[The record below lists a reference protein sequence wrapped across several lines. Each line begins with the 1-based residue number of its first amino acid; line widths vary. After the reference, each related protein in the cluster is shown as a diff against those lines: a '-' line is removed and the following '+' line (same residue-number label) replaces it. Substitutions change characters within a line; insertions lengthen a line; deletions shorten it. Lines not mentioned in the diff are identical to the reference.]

1 MSGDSL
7 VRGLPFKKTRFGG
20 VNMENK
26 CSSVL
31 SVRESGKKTDI
42 TGKTAF
48 CIKRDKCSQV
58 FLSGHPKGPVGFGK
72 RGKMERLRGDR
83 EN

>member
-1 MSGDSL
+1 MAEIVLRKVISIQQKMQFVD
-7 VRGLPFKKTRFGG
+7 VKC
-20 VNMENK
+20 ENK

-31 SVRESGKKTDI
+31 SVRKSGKKTDI

-58 FLSGHPKGPVGFGK
+58 FLSGHPKRPVGP
-72 RGKMERLRGDR
+72 GKMERLRR
-83 EN
+83 ENANEH